1 MHKIFDQISN
11 AIKKSNNILLCAH
24 RNPDGDALG
33 SLIGFIDLLENNN
46 KRYNIFLPEKIND
59 DFNFL
64 ERLDLI
70 ENKKIN
76 NINNF
81 DTIII
86 LDSADITYTHLK
98 DCFKNLITNSTI
110 INIDHHTSN
119 PHFGHINCVNS
130 KASSTAEIVFDF
142 FKYINYKINKNL
154 ATALLCGI
162 ACDTEIFYNAATNS
176 NSTKQ
181 ASELLKLGANLNIII
196 KKIFQNR
203 KINYVKFLGA
213 LLSKIEFNSKL
224 GILTLIIRQDDLI
237 NFNIPEEEIH
247 GIANMLK
254 NTREAK
260 AVLIL
265 RETKDKK
272 IKGSL
277 RGREIDVAK
286 LAQALGGGGH
296 SKAAGFIIDGRLRQ
310 DQKGKWEIK

>member
-1 MHKIFDQISN
+1 MHKTFAEI
-11 AIKKSNNILLCAH
+11 ATTIKKSNNILLGTH
-24 RNPDGDALG
+24 RNPDGDALS

-46 KRYNIFLPEKIND
+46 KKYNIFLPEKIND

-64 ERLDLI
+64 ARLDLI

-98 DCFKNLITNSTI
+98 DCFKNLTTNSTI
-110 INIDHHTSN
+110 INIDHHISN